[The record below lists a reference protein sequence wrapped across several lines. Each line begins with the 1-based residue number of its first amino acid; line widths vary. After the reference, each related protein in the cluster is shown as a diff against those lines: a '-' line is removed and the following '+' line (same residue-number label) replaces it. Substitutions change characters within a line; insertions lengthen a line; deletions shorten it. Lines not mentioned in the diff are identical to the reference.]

1 MEEDG
6 SSWPYISRA
15 QYEKKIENG
24 CIPEGGG
31 CKKFVFVKGRDKEPS
46 PEDLV
51 PTTSTGFR
59 SKAEMCAE
67 TGMCG
72 SSGGDHENY
81 FTALNVNKYDFETG
95 IWSND
100 QGEKFK
106 NGERVE

>member
-15 QYEKKIENG
+15 QYEKEIENG

-46 PEDLV
+46 PEELV
-51 PTTSTGFR
+51 PTASTGFR
-59 SKAEMCAE
+59 NRAEYCAE
-67 TGMCG
+67 FPGESC
-72 SSGGDHENY
+72 GGDHENY

-100 QGEKFK
+100 QGENYK